1 MSRNRRNKR
10 SSNVNVKVNNLE
22 NNHFII
28 TVIVFI
34 AIIVLCA
41 SIIGIRNYNDK
52 LEVARQKEI
61 LDMQIKAIYEDK
73 KEEAKIEEKVEEEA
87 KEEIIVKKDTVVNI
101 AVTGDILCNNAMIED
116 AKENDTYNFSHIFEG
131 IEHLVKSSD
140 LAIGTMETNFIENT
154 KFSDYIEC
162 NSPKEFAKDVKASGI
177 SLVSMAHNH
186 ALDYGY
192 DGLVQTKDYLESL
205 GYSTVGVTTKE
216 DEDRFIVKEIKG
228 IKIAFLS
235 YTYGVNKQST
245 KTKEELQYVNLFD
258 KDKAIIDIKNA
269 KEKADYIFVIMHWG
283 DVNST
288 NVSRNQEEVGK
299 FLIENG
305 VDAIVGS
312 HPAVVEPME
321 IIEEENGKTKFIAY
335 SVGNYCS
342 YLGYQYSPLEL
353 ILNIQIRKD
362 GRTGEVTLDKVTYT
376 PTYMLDNGKSKEN
389 RFTLVDIKDVAKK
402 YAYENIDIITK
413 NQYKTLIN
421 GLEKIESVVRSRSK
435 E

>member
-10 SSNVNVKVNNLE
+10 SSNINIKVNYLE
-22 NNHFII
+22 NKDFII

-34 AIIVLCA
+34 AIILICA
-41 SIIGIRNYNDK
+41 SIIGIRSYNDK

-73 KEEAKIEEKVEEEA
+73 KEEAKIEEKVAEEA

-101 AVTGDILCNNAMIED
+101 AVTGDILCNNSMIED
-116 AKENDTYNFSHIFEG
+116 AKEDDTYNFLHMFEG

-140 LAIGTMETNFIENT
+140 LAIGTMETNFIENV
-154 KFSDYIEC
+154 KFSDYIQC
-162 NSPKEFAKDVKASGI
+162 NSPKEFAQDVKSSGI

-192 DGLVQTKDYLESL
+192 DGLLETKEYLESL
-205 GYSTVGVTTKE
+205 GYSTVGVTTRE
-216 DEDRFIVKEIKG
+216 DEERFIVKEIKG

-235 YTYGVNKQST
+235 YTYGLNKQST
-245 KTKEELQYVNLFD
+245 KTKEELQYVNIFD
-258 KDKAIIDIKNA
+258 EEKALAEKKNA
-269 KEKADYIFVIMHWG
+269 KEKAEYIFVIMHWG

-288 NVSRNQEEVGK
+288 NVSKYQEEVGN

-321 IIEEENGKTKFIAY
+321 VIENENGENKFIAY

-342 YLGYQYSPLEL
+342 YLGYKYSPLEL

-362 GRTGEVTLDKVTYT
+362 GKTGEVTLDKVTYT
-376 PTYMLDNGKSKEN
+376 PIYMLDNGRNKEN
-389 RFTLVDIKDVAKK
+389 RFTLVDIKDVAKQ
-402 YAYENIDIITK
+402 YAYENSEIITK
-413 NQYKTLIN
+413 NQYKTLID

-435 E
+435 Q